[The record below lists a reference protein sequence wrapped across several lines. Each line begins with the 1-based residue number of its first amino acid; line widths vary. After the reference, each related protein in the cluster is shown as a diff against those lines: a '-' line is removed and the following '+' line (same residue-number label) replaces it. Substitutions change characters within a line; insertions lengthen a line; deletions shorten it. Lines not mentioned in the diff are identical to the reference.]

1 MQRRT
6 LLVLTTALLSSGLS
20 FVAPPTTANAAPPV
34 TCTQLPTKIA
44 DSNIKYVNAQIVPAN
59 QLPGPQAGNFTGRL
73 PAGTPPNPPSPP
85 APPPPTVPV
94 TYCLVVLS
102 YSSTPA
108 NDPTPQNITIY
119 VGLPVNSIDGG
130 KTGSVVNPPNNF
142 TTVEGN
148 WNGRTEGQ
156 GGGGCTGN
164 NNVNSAG
171 AVANGFVGSGTDGGH
186 GSPTNDPG
194 NTCQQGVLK
203 LGQLNYQYIQDWVYN
218 APQQEIIWSKK
229 VAELYYGKAPKYN
242 YWNGCST
249 GGHQGYAL
257 AQTLAGELD
266 GILANAPAMYWTRFQ
281 TAQMWG
287 QIAMFDIAQ
296 GVIAA
301 PKLAAVQNAAIAA
314 CDFNDGVM
322 DGIID
327 DPRTCTFNAKA
338 NMCGPVP
345 ALNCLTPKE
354 ADAVNVMWDGPRSD
368 SGKRIWFP
376 IDRGTDFNFWDGN
389 VPFGLAPVQ
398 FGWDLANPAYYV
410 AGAFPSPYPGFWGN
424 VALSSTVSA
433 PGTVTTYAAVA
444 QAGSRT
450 VADLTD
456 TFGDLDAFKRSGG
469 KMITVVGANDG
480 LIMPRG
486 VINYYRV
493 MAARYADGSDNAGWF
508 DNAAKADPSDRFRG
522 VQKFFRLFHAPGVSH
537 CGLGIINHNSLGPWP
552 QGGVDFNAVINWVEK
567 GIAPNQVLG
576 SGNTAGFNIPPG
588 STPNLTRP
596 LCPYPQTAVY
606 KGSGS
611 VTDAVN
617 WSCGGDLE
625 KNIPV
630 GTPLS
635 GPPGRPVPCYD
646 VLVKYKHEV
655 NGPLDYQGSGVNPA
669 VCLSDNHDHDHDDDH
684 DHNDDHRR

>member
-1 MQRRT
+1 
-6 LLVLTTALLSSGLS
+6 
-20 FVAPPTTANAAPPV
+20 
-34 TCTQLPTKIA
+34 
-44 DSNIKYVNAQIVPAN
+44 
-59 QLPGPQAGNFTGRL
+59 
-73 PAGTPPNPPSPP
+73 
-85 APPPPTVPV
+85 
-94 TYCLVVLS
+94 LVVLS

-119 VGLPVNSIDGG
+119 VGLPLNSMDGG
-130 KTGSVVNPPNNF
+130 VTGSTVNPPNNF

-186 GSPTNDPG
+186 GSPTNDPN
-194 NTCQQGVLK
+194 NTCQQGVLS
-203 LGQLNYQYIQDWVYN
+203 LGHLNNQYIQDWVYN
-218 APQQEIIWSKK
+218 GPQQEILWSKK
-229 VAELYYGKAPKYN
+229 VANLYYGKAPQYN

-287 QIAMFDIAQ
+287 QIAMYDIATQ
-296 GVIAA
+296 VIAGG
-301 PKLAAVQNAAIAA
+301 KLAAVQNAAIAA
-314 CDFNDGVM
+314 CDKNDGVQ

-338 NMCGPVP
+338 NVCGQPGAP
-345 ALNCLTPKE
+345 AAPNCLTTTE
-354 ADAVNVMWDGPRSD
+354 ANAVNVMWDGPRND

-376 IDRGTDFNFWDGN
+376 IDRGTDFSFWDGN
-389 VPFGLAPVQ
+389 VPFALAPVQ
-398 FGWDLANPAYYV
+398 FGWDLENPAYYN

-444 QAGSRT
+444 QAGSNN

-456 TFGDLDAFKRSGG
+456 TFDNLDEFEHSGG

-493 MAARYADGSDNAGWF
+493 MAARYAEGS
-508 DNAAKADPSDRFRG
+508 DNAAKADPSDRFEG
-522 VQKFFRLFHAPGVSH
+522 VQKFFRLYHAPGVSH
-537 CGLGIINHNSLGPWP
+537 CGLGILNHSSLGPWP
-552 QGGVDFNAVINWVEK
+552 QQGADFNAVINWVEK
-567 GIAPNQVLG
+567 GIAPNQVIG
-576 SGNTAGFNIPPG
+576 SGNTAAPAFIPG
-588 STPNLTRP
+588 SPTTLTRP

-606 KGSGS
+606 NGSGS
-611 VTDAVN
+611 VTDAAN
-617 WSCGGDLE
+617 WQCGGDLE
-625 KNIPV
+625 KNTPV

-635 GPPGRPVPCYD
+635 GAPGRPVACYD
-646 VLVKYKHEV
+646 VLAKYKHEV
-655 NGPLDYQGSGVNPA
+655 NGPLDYQNSGLTPA
-669 VCLSDNHDHDHDDDH
+669 ECPGPAQ
-684 DHNDDHRR
+684 R

>member
-1 MQRRT
+1 MPGIKAVARLSLIAGLAITGGVAELPNRAAA
-6 LLVLTTALLSSGLS
+6 ALQAS
-20 FVAPPTTANAAPPV
+20 PPM
-34 TCTQLPTKIA
+34 CTQLPSKLLGGR
-44 DSNIKYVNAQIVPAN
+44 IKYANAQIVPAN
-59 QLPGPQAGNFTGRL
+59 TAPAPQSNNFTGR
-73 PAGTPPNPPSPP
+73 APSS
-85 APPPPTVPV
+85 AKVPV
-94 TYCLVVLS
+94 SYCLVVLS

-119 VGLPVNSIDGG
+119 VGLPLNSKDGG
-130 KTGSVVNPPNNF
+130 VTGSTVDPPFNF

-171 AVANGFVGSGTDGGH
+171 AVVNGFVGSGTDGGH

-194 NTCQQGVLK
+194 NTCHQGILS

-218 APQQEIIWSKK
+218 GPQQEILWSKE
-229 VAELYYGKAPKYN
+229 VAELYYGKAPVYN

-296 GVIAA
+296 EVI
-301 PKLAAVQNAAIAA
+301 PGGKLAAVQNAAIAA
-314 CDFNDGVM
+314 CDKNDGVQ

-338 NMCGPVP
+338 NVCGQPGAP
-345 ALNCLTPKE
+345 AAPNCLTSTE
-354 ADAVNVMWDGPRSD
+354 ADAVNVMWDGPRND

-376 IDRGTDFNFWDGN
+376 IDRGTDFLFWDGN
-389 VPFGLAPVQ
+389 VPFALAPVQ
-398 FGWDLANPAYYV
+398 FGWDLVDPAYYN
-410 AGAFPSPYPGFWGN
+410 AGAFPAPYPGYWGN
-424 VALSSTVSA
+424 VALNSTVSA

-444 QAGSRT
+444 QAGSVN

-456 TFGDLDAFKRSGG
+456 TFDDLDAFEASGA

-493 MAARYADGSDNAGWF
+493 MAARYAEGS

-537 CGLGIINHNSLGPWP
+537 CGLGILNHSSLGPWP
-552 QGGVDFNAVINWVEK
+552 QQGADFNAVINWVEN
-567 GIAPNQVLG
+567 GVEPSQVIG
-576 SGNTAGFNIPPG
+576 SGNTAIPAFIPG
-588 STPNLTRP
+588 SATTLTRP

-606 KGSGS
+606 NGSGNIN
-611 VTDAVN
+611 DAAN
-617 WSCGGDLE
+617 WQCGGDLE

-635 GPPGRPVPCYD
+635 GAPGQPVPCYD
-646 VLVKYKHEV
+646 VLAKYKHEV
-655 NGPLDYQGSGVNPA
+655 NGPLDYQGSGLVPA
-669 VCLSDNHDHDHDDDH
+669 VCPGPAQP
-684 DHNDDHRR
+684 